1 METLLTR
8 YQSLLS
14 SVQLGFERSLSSQIN
29 WEARAIGLKG
39 ARGTGKSTL
48 MLQQIKKQ
56 GDFSKSVY
64 ISLDDIYF
72 KKNTL
77 LETSEKLYR
86 NGIRYLYLDEVHKYH
101 DWQREIK
108 NLYDFYPDL
117 KLIISGS
124 SILEL
129 QKSSADLSRRVL
141 FYELTSL
148 SFREFLELKYA
159 LTLPKFTLEEIQSN
173 HISIAQTIKEK
184 LDSPLSYFREF
195 LEYGAYPYFK
205 EGIADFSYRLQQVVN
220 VIIDYDLPEAKDISV
235 NTQSKLKK
243 LLFIISES
251 VPFTP
256 NISKL
261 ATQLET
267 TRPILLEMLY
277 LLEESRLVRN
287 LRSASKGTS
296 LLNKPEKIYISNT
309 SLIHSFSITGRNQ
322 GNLRET
328 FAIDQLQNA
337 GYDVSFPKQG
347 DFLVNETHLLEI
359 GGVGKGS
366 SQVSNFENHLIFS
379 DDLEIGWGRKLPL
392 FLLGFLY

>member
-366 SQVSNFENHLIFS
+366 SQVSNVENHLIFS